1 MDDKKNN
8 FRKKIIYVLLFIFI
22 IMVGALVYFG
32 ISDKN
37 AFSPKDDK
45 DSEEPDIIE
54 EPKETHNNMEA
65 NYFENFLNSNNI
77 NYLENGFN
85 SIEDLSNQEKLKLLF
100 LANNN
105 YITSLEKI
113 SGEEVNDYFKKNYN
127 TTVINENIDC
137 NNEICYIYDEANDEY
152 VENFKNTIAKKETLK
167 NYINRKVYSK
177 IVNYEQSSN
186 TYTLTRYELYQKP
199 CIECTLNTS
208 YFASVKDANNDTD
221 SLIEIPYGYT
231 EEEIINYNK
240 NKMYSLVFE
249 TNLSIYQSIISSHIY
264 TFKRINNNYVLVSYI
279 INGLD

>member
-37 AFSPKDDK
+37 VFSSKDDK